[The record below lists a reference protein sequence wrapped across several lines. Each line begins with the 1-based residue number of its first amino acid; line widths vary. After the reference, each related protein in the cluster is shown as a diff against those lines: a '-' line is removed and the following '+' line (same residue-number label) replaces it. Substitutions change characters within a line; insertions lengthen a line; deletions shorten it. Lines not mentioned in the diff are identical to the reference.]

1 MVALLQGAGAEAN
14 FFAAR
19 GDSGDMAPL
28 SKDKRAKR
36 NKERRAAAEQ
46 KRLLGGAVPP
56 EVMEKIGAMLI
67 HFDEV
72 ATLAVGQ

>member
-1 MVALLQGAGAEAN
+1 
-14 FFAAR
+14 
-19 GDSGDMAPL
+19 MAPL